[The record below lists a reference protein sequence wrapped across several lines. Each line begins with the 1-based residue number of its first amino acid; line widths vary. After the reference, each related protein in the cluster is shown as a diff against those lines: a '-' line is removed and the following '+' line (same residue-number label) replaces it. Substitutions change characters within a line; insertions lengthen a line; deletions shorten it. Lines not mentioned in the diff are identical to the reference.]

1 MFWARCASV
10 LTMSLLAAERPAV
23 AVSDGSVEETTS
35 SRARDPAQ
43 PQAIGRVFA
52 AGPGERAFV
61 VLSSV
66 GYGYTEAVLGRGD
79 AHHRGM
85 GALILDGRPL
95 SWLAIALRLD
105 GRYDVHLVPGQPRD
119 VGLVGDPRFYLRV
132 DHRLMPSVRVAA
144 RLGLWLPG
152 RDAPSMDFTAI
163 TPELSAALTY
173 AMPGVPLWLTT
184 NLGYR
189 IDRSARTAKDAPLL
203 SDADRSALEVS
214 AFDQLLLGVG
224 AAFGGGPVQGFV
236 EASGEL
242 LVGSGHP
249 SLSRSPLGIGGGARV
264 AVSRDFRVE
273 AGIEVAVSAR
283 PALGPTDPLV
293 PIPPRVAG
301 WLGLS
306 YRFGAAPAH
315 ALDER
320 LPPTP
325 TPPPIEPLAAT
336 VSPPTPAATASVE
349 GRVETESGAV
359 LGEVAVLAERDQQT
373 SPVPVDAD
381 GRFILNGTV
390 GQVITV
396 RAQAAGYEPSTRTVT
411 LAEGQMP
418 PVVFRLHSLL
428 PSGQIRGLVR
438 SLASHNLEAQVR
450 LQPLGLVLNTAEGR
464 FEADVAPGNYEVIIT
479 APGFETQRRRVV
491 VEQNG
496 VTVLNIDLRRKR

>member
-1 MFWARCASV
+1 
-10 LTMSLLAAERPAV
+10 MSLLATGRPAV
-23 AVSDGSVEETTS
+23 AVTGEAVEETTS
-35 SRARDPAQ
+35 SAARDPAQ
-43 PQAIGRVFA
+43 PQAIGRVFV
-52 AGPGERAFV
+52 AGPGEPAFV

-66 GYGYTEAVLGRGD
+66 GYAYTEAVLGRGD

-85 GALILDGRPL
+85 GALTLDGRPL
-95 SWLAIALRLD
+95 SWLAIALKLD
-105 GRYDVHLVPGQPRD
+105 GRYDLHLVPGQPRD

-132 DHRLMPSVRVAA
+132 DHRLAPSVRIAA

-173 AMPGVPLWLTT
+173 AVPGVPVWFTT

-203 SDADRSALEVS
+203 SAADRSALEVN

-224 AAFGGGPVQGFV
+224 SAFGGGPVQGFV
-236 EASGEL
+236 EASGEI

-249 SLSRSPLGIGGGARV
+249 SLSRSPLWIGGGARV
-264 AVSRDFRVE
+264 AVSRNLRVE
-273 AGIEVAVSAR
+273 AGIEVAASTR

-293 PIPPRVAG
+293 PVPPRVAG

-306 YRFGAAPAH
+306 YRFSAAPVH
-315 ALDER
+315 APEER
-320 LPPTP
+320 LPPP
-325 TPPPIEPLAAT
+325 PASPRPPPAIEPPAPT
-336 VSPPTPAATASVE
+336 VPSPAPAATTSVD
-349 GRVETESGAV
+349 GRIETESGAV
-359 LGEVAVLAERDQQT
+359 PLEAAILAENDQQT
-373 SPVPVDAD
+373 SPVPVDAE
-381 GRFILNGTV
+381 GRFTLKGAV
-390 GQVITV
+390 GRAIIV
-396 RAQAAGYEPSTRTVT
+396 RAQAPGYQPSTRTVT
-411 LAEGQMP
+411 LAEGEMP
-418 PVVFRLHSLL
+418 PLVFKLHSLL

-438 SLASHNLEAQVR
+438 SLTSHNVEAQVR
-450 LQPLGLVLNTAEGR
+450 VQPLGLVLNAAEGR

-496 VTVLNIDLRRKR
+496 VTVLNIDLRKKR